1 MRSLKKCMDQLCRS
15 AAMALADDGGAKQA
29 FTPESLP
36 EYMDMNPIH
45 HKRVPGIARRGTVE
59 IRLETSCLTGPD
71 LCTMI
76 VNRHMSIR

>member
-1 MRSLKKCMDQLCRS
+1 MRGPKKRMDQLCRS
-15 AAMALADDGGAKQA
+15 AAMALAGDAGAKQA

-45 HKRVPGIARRGTVE
+45 HKRVPGITRRGIVE
-59 IRLETSCLTGPD
+59 IHLETSCLTGLD
-71 LCTMI
+71 VCTMI